1 MRGDP
6 AYKLPANSY
15 FLHFPMSLSISWHG
29 LATCTIT
36 GPGVTIIT
44 DPAGPTP
51 GLKAKRLSG
60 DVVLASTPAAAV
72 AAVRGIGDAE
82 PFIITGP
89 GEYEVKGAFIYGA
102 AAPAAGNQPAV
113 TVYRLELDHLAVVY
127 LGLLDGPLGESVSSL
142 LERTDVLILPVG
154 GLGALTPEAAKAV
167 IASVEPR
174 IVVPIRYAL
183 PGLKL
188 RLEPLAKACAALGL
202 TVSETVPKLKVSR
215 KDLPAD
221 SLRLVVVEPT

>member
-1 MRGDP
+1 
-6 AYKLPANSY
+6 
-15 FLHFPMSLSISWHG
+15 MSIAISWHG

-72 AAVRGIGDAE
+72 ASVRGQGDGAA
-82 PFIITGP
+82 PFVITGP

-102 AAPAAGNQPAV
+102 AAPAPSSQPAT
-113 TVYRLELDHLAVVY
+113 TVYRLEFDHLAVVY
-127 LGLLDGPLGESVSSL
+127 LGLLNTPPGDSHASL

-154 GLGALTPEAAKAV
+154 GLGALTAAQAKAV

-174 IVVPIRYAL
+174 VVVPIRYGL

-188 RLEPLAKACAALGL
+188 PLEPLAKACATLGL

-215 KDLPAD
+215 KDLPANR
-221 SLRLVVVEPT
+221 LRLIVVEPT

>member
-1 MRGDP
+1 
-6 AYKLPANSY
+6 
-15 FLHFPMSLSISWHG
+15 MSISISWHG

-44 DPAGPTP
+44 DPAPPTA

-72 AAVRGIGDAE
+72 GSVRGTGEAG
-82 PFIITGP
+82 PFVITGP

-102 AAPAAGNQPAV
+102 AAAAPTATPAP
-113 TVYRLELDHLAVVY
+113 TVYRIELDHVAVVY
-127 LGLLDGPLGESVSSL
+127 LGLLNAPLGDVHTSL

-154 GLGALTPEAAKAV
+154 GGRALTAAQAKAV
-167 IASVEPR
+167 IALVEPR
-174 IVVPIRYAL
+174 VVVPIHYGL

-188 RLEPLAKACAALGL
+188 ALEPLAKACATLGL

>member
-1 MRGDP
+1 
-6 AYKLPANSY
+6 
-15 FLHFPMSLSISWHG
+15 MSLSISWHG

-44 DPAGPTP
+44 DPVGPTP

-72 AAVRGIGDAE
+72 AAVRGIGDVE
-82 PFIITGP
+82 PFVITGP

-102 AAPAAGNQPAV
+102 AAPAPGNQPAIV
-113 TVYRLELDHLAVVY
+113 VYRIELDHLSVVY
-127 LGLLDGPLGESVSSL
+127 LGLLNAPPGDEFASL

-154 GLGALTPEAAKAV
+154 GGHALTAAQAKAV
-167 IASVEPR
+167 IALVEPR
-174 IVVPIRYAL
+174 VVVPIHYGL

-188 RLEPLAKACAALGL
+188 PLESLAKACATLGL